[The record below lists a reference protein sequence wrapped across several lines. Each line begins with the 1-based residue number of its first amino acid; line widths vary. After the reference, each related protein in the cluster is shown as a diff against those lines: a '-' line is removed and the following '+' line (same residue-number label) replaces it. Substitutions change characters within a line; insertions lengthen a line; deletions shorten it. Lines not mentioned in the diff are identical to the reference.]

1 MHGAAGAE
9 AISACG
15 SGDDVIQKVKD
26 PQNSPGSPA
35 TDAGQARERLD
46 QRLAPVLV
54 LTFIFF
60 LHFMGRQLAGPLLPA
75 MEEDLGIGHAVGGLF
90 ILCMGTGFFL
100 SQLAAAFLNATLGY
114 RACVLLS
121 LWGTAVSMAVVGIL
135 GSVWALFLAFFGL
148 GVTGG
153 LYVPSG
159 IALISVMVR
168 PQDWGKA
175 MGIHELAPNLALILT
190 PFFATAAVTTLSWRS
205 GYLVISGSL
214 AAMGVVYSRWGV
226 DAPGRTSFPDLH
238 RIRDIARKPEF
249 WALGVLL
256 SLAVGVE
263 TGVYAVLSL
272 FLVHE
277 RGFDLATANQLLGLS
292 RVPGLAM
299 VLISGWITDR
309 LSPHIT
315 LRLALVLTG
324 GSVIVLG
331 IGPDAVVAPAI
342 FFQAA
347 AAACLFPPILSAA
360 SGISTPENRSLTISL
375 SLAVAPILGGGL
387 MPAGIALAG
396 ELGSFGL
403 GMAAAGALVVIGAGL
418 VRVLS
423 RE

>member
-1 MHGAAGAE
+1 M
-9 AISACG
+9 
-15 SGDDVIQKVKD
+15 IQRD
-26 PQNSPGSPA
+26 SPKRSSSHA
-35 TDAGQARERLD
+35 DHAGQARDRLD

-60 LHFMGRQLAGPLLPA
+60 LHFMGRHLAGPLLPA

-90 ILCMGTGFFL
+90 ILCLGTGFFI
-100 SQLAAAFLNATLGY
+100 SQLAAAFLNARFGY
-114 RACVLLS
+114 RRCVLLS
-121 LWGTAVSMAVVGIL
+121 LWGTAVTMALVGIT
-135 GSVWALFLAFFGL
+135 GSAWALFPAFFGL
-148 GVTGG
+148 GLTGG

-159 IALISVMVR
+159 IALISVIVR

-205 GYLVISGSL
+205 GYLVLSGFL
-214 AAMGVVYSRWGV
+214 AVMGGVYFRWGM
-226 DAPGRTSFPDLH
+226 DAPGRASFPDLH
-238 RIRDIARKPEF
+238 RIRDIVRKPAF

-292 RVPGLAM
+292 RIPGLAM

-309 LSPHIT
+309 LSPHLT
-315 LRLALVLTG
+315 LRLALSLTG

-331 IGPDAVVAPAI
+331 LGPHAIVAPAI
-342 FFQAA
+342 FIQAA

-360 SGISTPENRSLTISL
+360 SGISTPENRSLTLSL
-375 SLAVAPILGGGL
+375 SLAVAPVLGGGL

-403 GMAAAGALVVIGAGL
+403 GLAAAGILVVIGAGL

-423 RE
+423 R